1 MKIRHFLVLV
11 VVFLVGWLGSG
22 VYNSYYNHVYF
33 DEHSTAKHN
42 SDEIGELSGISQTH
56 RNTENLTRQTIV
68 KLESLARLDQD
79 RQNFRDKPSPSE
91 WIKNEDI
98 LVYENEVIIKMEEPL
113 WAIFT
118 DTKSMDPVIDSTS
131 KAIEATP
138 KSEKD
143 INVGDIVAYQSKY
156 KEGIVT
162 HRVVETGYDG
172 DGWYAILKGDNNE
185 SPDPGKIRFGQIKR
199 IVVAVIY

>member
-1 MKIRHFLVLV
+1 MKIRYFLVFV
-11 VVFLVGWLGSG
+11 IVFLAGWIGSG

-33 DEHSTAKHN
+33 YGQSAAQHN
-42 SDEIGELSGISQTH
+42 SDAVGKLSNMPQTY
-56 RNTENLTRQTIV
+56 RNTKNLTGQNIA
-68 KLESLARLDQD
+68 KLESLARLEQE

-91 WIKNEDI
+91 WIKKEDI
-98 LVYENEVIIKMEEPL
+98 LVYDNEIIIKMKEPL

-118 DTKSMDPVIDSTS
+118 DTNSMDPVIDSTS

-138 KSEKD
+138 KSEAD

-162 HRVVETGYDG
+162 HRVVETGYDA